1 MHTTDPI
8 LEMNIESMKSMELNR
23 FELLT
28 LLDKTEANKDDKEA
42 VEDVLKQIYG
52 DKWFTVSSE
61 CLSQF
66 TMDLKNLKRFGDKIT
81 KLHLR
86 ILPLY
91 IKALLHVIPNPMFDV
106 TELAF
111 YETTENRKVAKQKSD
126 LKAIREFLNQ
136 LGDQFPQLRRLSLGY
151 LFWCED
157 CPYFDCLVQPFAS
170 LTAIKLSGDFSYSD
184 FLNFIALNRQIEEV
198 ALVNNNPTFC
208 NGVVCSWKLPD
219 DFIHQLDS
227 SLPNLKHLELFIPCT
242 MDNLKI
248 TKDHFKNL
256 ETLKYGLHGLDTW
269 MPDLLVFSGHKLR
282 NLCVQMDVGKL
293 DEEFFKKSSHLIGLR
308 KVAISA
314 LFDEQKVGKPYDISS
329 EPTSDQMRSFILS
342 HDHLS
347 EIMIRLVAFPKN
359 DHFLRGL
366 ESFNEDKETEC
377 EKCTQGLQR
386 KYRKIIHK
394 KLNGYQWRVY
404 SPLLNHEVNV
414 AKFLKT

>member
-1 MHTTDPI
+1 M
-8 LEMNIESMKSMELNR
+8 
-23 FELLT
+23 
-28 LLDKTEANKDDKEA
+28 
-42 VEDVLKQIYG
+42 
-52 DKWFTVSSE
+52 
-61 CLSQF
+61 
-66 TMDLKNLKRFGDKIT
+66 
-81 KLHLR
+81 
-86 ILPLY
+86 
-91 IKALLHVIPNPMFDV
+91 
-106 TELAF
+106 
-111 YETTENRKVAKQKSD
+111 
-126 LKAIREFLNQ
+126 KAIREFLNQ